1 MDCAN
6 TQKLKTSKVTYRNKA
21 LTLVTTMPS
30 YQETVTESW
39 YCCNKARIHFKPKE
53 GNPQV
58 EVMDTINLNLQHSGS
73 TFPPIFTDHDLLTL
87 HFICAKTFL
96 NT

>member
-6 TQKLKTSKVTYRNKA
+6 KQKLKTSKVTYPNKA
-21 LTLVTTMPS
+21 LTPVTTMPS

-58 EVMDTINLNLQHSGS
+58 EVMATINLNLQHTGS
-73 TFPPIFTDHDLLTL
+73 TFPHIFTDNDLLTL